1 MLLKGAL
8 HVHTTCSDGV
18 LTIPEVASVY
28 GELGFGFVAIT
39 DHDHLVR
46 DGCLDSLADLQAT
59 CEPLLFRGVELTV
72 FEKGYLH
79 VCRIEGDA
87 EVLHV
92 FAHPAQLDLPL
103 DKVIERIA
111 AVARSLPID
120 VVEVTSQGFYT
131 PEFDVPRIPYPKVAT
146 DDAHDR
152 KACGRA
158 WIELDAARDKDAI
171 IRAIKRG
178 EFRNC
183 YSNQDH
189 QASVGVNA
197 L

>member
-28 GELGFGFVAIT
+28 AELGFGFVAIT
-39 DHDHLVR
+39 DHDHLLR
-46 DGCLDSLADLQAT
+46 GDRPELPDRQAARGL
-59 CEPLLFRGVELTV
+59 LLFRGVELTV

-79 VCRIEGDA
+79 VSRIEGDT

-92 FAHPAQLDLPL
+92 FNHPAQLDLPL
-103 DKVIERIA
+103 EKVIERIA
-111 AVARSLPID
+111 AVARTLPID
-120 VVEVTSQGFYT
+120 AVEVTSLGFHT
-131 PEFDVPRIPYPKVAT
+131 PEFDVPEIGYPKVAT

-158 WIELDAARDKDAI
+158 WIELDAPLDKDAI
-171 IRAIKRG
+171 IRAIRRG

-183 YSNQDH
+183 YRNQDH
-189 QASVGVNA
+189 EASVGA
-197 L
+197 HTL